1 MKGKLIKTISLIM
14 AMTLCFCLCV
24 PVYANET
31 NESIDEIETKIES
44 LIIDFY
50 KSKDIGTNPHIDEKA
65 VSNSVSSFLS
75 DKAEVQQYVTSLYE
89 TQKENYRVE
98 LKQLGVTEAGNS
110 KAFRYQVIT
119 TYNYVDADFDTTV
132 SEEVIV
138 NYDSNDCK
146 IINFVTPN
154 NYYDVAV
161 LKEDVKSST
170 ASKKLNDTEE
180 ISRNK
185 KRLIN
190 DINNVFKYETNTAEF
205 DITLLKQPRAASS
218 YNNSA
223 CVTYARNNYNK
234 ANPASGKST
243 ISYYDFSTISGNFD
257 CTNFVS
263 HAISAGGA
271 NMYDTGGNGICS
283 SGWYFRNMSNRS
295 TSWGGVTQLYSF
307 LTSNTKAN
315 TAAGIGKSYEL
326 SGAYWGI
333 GDVLQLRKSGETNYG
348 HSTIITIK
356 KRSTDGKRCYA
367 YVTGRSSKTMYNN
380 NQAAADMAPG
390 GSKRTIMIYNK

>member
-65 VSNSVSSFLS
+65 VSDSVSSFLS

-154 NYYDVAV
+154 NYYDIAV

-170 ASKKLNDTEE
+170 ASKTLNDTEE

-185 KRLIN
+185 KSLVDDIN
-190 DINNVFKYETNTAEF
+190 DVFKFETNIA
-205 DITLLKQPRAASS
+205 
-218 YNNSA
+218 
-223 CVTYARNNYNK
+223 
-234 ANPASGKST
+234 
-243 ISYYDFSTISGNFD
+243 
-257 CTNFVS
+257 
-263 HAISAGGA
+263 
-271 NMYDTGGNGICS
+271 
-283 SGWYFRNMSNRS
+283 
-295 TSWGGVTQLYSF
+295 
-307 LTSNTKAN
+307 
-315 TAAGIGKSYEL
+315 
-326 SGAYWGI
+326 
-333 GDVLQLRKSGETNYG
+333 
-348 HSTIITIK
+348 
-356 KRSTDGKRCYA
+356 
-367 YVTGRSSKTMYNN
+367 
-380 NQAAADMAPG
+380 
-390 GSKRTIMIYNK
+390 